1 MVQKKI
7 KIGLASAAAVAIIVG
22 VSVGITQQKSKETTT
37 MNSNFGLAIE
47 SEYDYDYDCID
58 TYVSSKG
65 SKGGSSSVESSGWS
79 APEGRRRMK
88 VPGTEDYQ
96 RIKIRGVDGGKKV
109 KGKVCRC
116 SNCLIGHLIH
126 IYCVHH
132 LTFLTSRVNTHR
144 PTQAWD

>member
-65 SKGGSSSVESSGWS
+65 SKSSSSVESSGWS

-96 RIKIRGVDGGKKV
+96 RIKISGVDGGKKV
-109 KGKVCRC
+109 KGKFCRC
-116 SNCLIGHLIH
+116 SNRLIEQYYLLHTQS
-126 IYCVHH
+126 YH
-132 LTFLTSRVNTHR
+132 LTASC
-144 PTQAWD
+144 

>member
-22 VSVGITQQKSKETTT
+22 VSVGITQQKRKETTT

-47 SEYDYDYDCID
+47 SDYDYDYDCID
-58 TYVSSKG
+58 TLSSKG

-109 KGKVCRC
+109 KGKFCCC
-116 SNCLIGHLIH
+116 SNCLIEHLII
-126 IYCVHH
+126 IYFLLH
-132 LTFLTSRVNTHR
+132 LTFLPSRVNTHR